1 MITTIFNRLCRQ
13 NINNNMISKSDV
25 GNLEKQQQEQQFFE
39 VGKVDEV
46 LIGKMKYVEIQGKEI
61 VISNIGGKFYAMDD
75 RCGHMN
81 ARLSMGNISKDGIV
95 TCPFHGARFDA
106 TTGKKTKEAVL
117 TSSQQMEPL
126 PKTWQ
131 NYLEQA
137 GQLMSYIR
145 TYDQQVYEIQ
155 VEGDRIKIRV

>member
-1 MITTIFNRLCRQ
+1 M
-13 NINNNMISKSDV
+13 
-25 GNLEKQQQEQQFFE
+25 EKHQLFE

-46 LIGKMKYVEIQGKEI
+46 PVGKMKYVEVQGKEI

-81 ARLSMGNISKDGIV
+81 ARLSMGNISNDGIV
-95 TCPFHGARFDA
+95 VCPFHGAGFDV
-106 TTGKKTKEAVL
+106 TTGKKIKEPVL
-117 TSSQQMEPL
+117 TPSQQMEPL

-137 GQLMSYIR
+137 GQLMSYIK

-155 VEGDRIKIRV
+155 VEDDRIKIRV

>member
-1 MITTIFNRLCRQ
+1 M
-13 NINNNMISKSDV
+13 
-25 GNLEKQQQEQQFFE
+25 
-39 VGKVDEV
+39 
-46 LIGKMKYVEIQGKEI
+46 
-61 VISNIGGKFYAMDD
+61 ISNIGGKFYAMDD

-137 GQLMSYIR
+137 GQLTDVLYQDIN
-145 TYDQQVYEIQ
+145 QQVYEIQ
-155 VEGDRIKIRV
+155 AEGDRIKIRV

>member
-1 MITTIFNRLCRQ
+1 
-13 NINNNMISKSDV
+13 MISKSDV

-46 LIGKMKYVEIQGKEI
+46 PIGKMKYVEIQGKEI

-155 VEGDRIKIRV
+155 VEGDRIKIRKNDNVTS